1 VTDSPSPATP
11 GVLAPGVAASGVPAP
26 GLSALRQARARR
38 AELRRHATPF
48 AIGVVGFIAW
58 IGARQ
63 PPYLGWHGTSLGLGI
78 GLAGLVVGILGARQ
92 TLLIRRASPRVYW
105 PVLLLLLSS
114 AATLVLLQPKGPGVI
129 GFMAVVALVVQ
140 GRAVSGRAGIVVLSA
155 GCTLVL
161 LAIAFTAKQTGHSG
175 WVGVLV
181 SVVPFLIALP
191 AAALFWRIREQNERT
206 ELLMLELEETRG
218 VELRAVALAER
229 QRLARDMHDVLAHT
243 LSGLSLQLEGARLLA
258 RSGGDER
265 LAATIDRAHQL
276 AKSGLAEARQAIG
289 MLRGD
294 DLPGPERL
302 ADLAGDFSADTG
314 VPCAFSSDGEPAEL
328 RAEVRLTLYRVTQEA
343 LTNVRKHAHPDR
355 VDVALSYCGDRVC
368 LTVQDFGAGPPL
380 APGSALVPGP
390 ALAPGPPLSR
400 ESDEPAAAP
409 HTGYGLTG
417 MRERAEL
424 LGGTLSAGPADTGFL
439 VELRVPA

>member
-1 VTDSPSPATP
+1 VTDSPTPATP
-11 GVLAPGVAASGVPAP
+11 GVLAPGGTTP

-38 AELRRHATPF
+38 AELRRRTTPF
-48 AIGVVGFIAW
+48 AIGVVGLIAW
-58 IGARQ
+58 VGARQ
-63 PPYLGWHGTSLGLGI
+63 PPYLGWHGASLGLGF
-78 GLAGLVVGILGARQ
+78 GLAGLIAGILGGRQ
-92 TLLIRRASPRVYW
+92 TLLIRRASPWVYW
-105 PVLLLLLSS
+105 PALLLLLFS

-206 ELLMLELEETRG
+206 ELLMLELEESRG

-258 RSGGDER
+258 KSGGDAR

-276 AKSGLAEARQAIG
+276 AKNGLAEARQAIG

-302 ADLAGDFSADTG
+302 ADLAGDFSADTA
-314 VPCAFSSDGEPAEL
+314 VPCVFTSAGEPAEL

-355 VDVALSYCGDRVC
+355 VEVDLRYCGDQVS
-368 LTVQDFGAGPPL
+368 LKVQDFGAGPPS
-380 APGSALVPGP
+380 APGPVPAPGP
-390 ALAPGPPLSR
+390 AFTR
-400 ESDEPAAAP
+400 EPDLTR